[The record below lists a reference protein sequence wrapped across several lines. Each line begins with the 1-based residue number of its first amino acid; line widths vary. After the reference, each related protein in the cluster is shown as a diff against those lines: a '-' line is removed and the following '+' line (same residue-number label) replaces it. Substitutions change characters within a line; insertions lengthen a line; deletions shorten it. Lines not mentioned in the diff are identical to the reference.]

1 LKDKPTIVACIPAYN
16 EESNIAKVVISAQ
29 RHVDKVVVCND
40 GSIDMTAEIAMKLGA
55 TVLEHEK
62 NMGYGAALRTI
73 FKEQSSDVI
82 VTLDADGQHD
92 PNEIPRIVEPIIKG
106 EADVVVGSRFLG
118 KSKMPKYRKLGVGMI
133 TKLSNLNITDAQ
145 SGFRA
150 YSRKALE
157 KIMPTEMG
165 MGVSAEILIKATEQ
179 GFRIKE
185 VPINIRYDVE
195 KPSHQNPFTHG
206 LEVLLSMIKFMSIK
220 RPLLFYGVPGATSLM
235 IALAFWVWT
244 LRIFSETRQIMTNI
258 ALIAIGTTMVGL
270 MLLTTAIIL
279 YVVVSIIREKA

>member
-1 LKDKPTIVACIPAYN
+1 MVACIPAYN

-279 YVVVSIIREKA
+279 YV

>member
-1 LKDKPTIVACIPAYN
+1 MVACIPAYN
-16 EESNIAKVVISAQ
+16 EESNLAKVVILAQ

-55 TVLEHEK
+55 TVLEHER

-73 FKEQSSDVI
+73 FKEQSSDVL

-92 PNEIPRIVEPIIKG
+92 PREIPKLVEPIIKG
-106 EADVVVGSRFLG
+106 EADIVVGSRFLG

-165 MGVSAEILIKATEQ
+165 MGVSTEILIKATEQ
-179 GFRIKE
+179 GLRIKE
-185 VPINIRYDVE
+185 VPINIRYDVI

-206 LEVLLSMIKFMSIK
+206 LEVLLSILKFMSIK
-220 RPLLFYGVPGATSLM
+220 RPLLFYGVPGAISLM

-279 YVVVSIIREKA
+279 YV